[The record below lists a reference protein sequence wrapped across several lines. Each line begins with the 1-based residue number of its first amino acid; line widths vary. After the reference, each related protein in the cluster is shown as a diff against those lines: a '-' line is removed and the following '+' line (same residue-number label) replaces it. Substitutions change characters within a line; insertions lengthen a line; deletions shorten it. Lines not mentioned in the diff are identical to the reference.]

1 MLDGLRIIVGSISL
15 PTTMTTEVK
24 FPFDELPVELQR
36 EIFLFAANDDHGKAI
51 RLLLVA
57 RHIHAW

>member
-1 MLDGLRIIVGSISL
+1 
-15 PTTMTTEVK
+15 MTTLVK

-36 EIFLFAANDDHGKAI
+36 EIFLFAANDDRGKAI

-57 RHIHAW
+57 RRIYAW